1 MQPLVSIIVPIYD
14 VEKYLKECIESILN
28 QTYKNLEIILVDD
41 ESPDN
46 CGKICNDYALMDNR
60 IKVIHKKNGGLS
72 DARNAGLEIM
82 TGEYLMFVDSDDYI
96 SNDCVEKL
104 YELSV
109 LHNADLVIG
118 GTEKFDDETKK
129 VIWSTYSGKE
139 EIQLFD
145 KEKSMADMFENGCA
159 SWARLYRSEIH
170 KDILF
175 PVGEINE
182 DEAIVLRLL
191 ERCNSVVKTNCII
204 YNYRYR
210 SQSITSTKWSIKK
223 LDWVNHCKNNYEYI
237 MKNHKSISIYAK
249 KRYISSLMW
258 ALNSMTVDPVN
269 LGDRIV
275 VYKYELKQLMKNNDW
290 KFNISV
296 KERFRA
302 WMLVHCYDFYA
313 SLVKIFDKHYM

>member
-1 MQPLVSIIVPIYD
+1 MQPLVSIIVPIYN

-28 QTYKNLEIILVDD
+28 QTYKNLEIILIDD

-96 SNDCVEKL
+96 SYDCVEKL

-118 GTEKFDDETKK
+118 GTEKFDDETKE

-191 ERCNSVVKTNCII
+191 ERCNSVVKTNCVI

-223 LDWVNHCKNNYEYI
+223 LDWVNHCKNNLEFVSL
-237 MKNHKSISIYAK
+237 NHPELINVAKLRYKSSVV
-249 KRYISSLMW
+249 W
-258 ALNSMTVDPVN
+258 ALNNMTYNPKQFSDTISEFRN
-269 LGDRIV
+269 
-275 VYKYELKQLMKNNDW
+275 ELKLL
-290 KFNISV
+290 S
-296 KERFRA
+296 KEKLSDNAPKKDRLRQF
-302 WMLVHCYDFYA
+302 LLIYFYYPY
-313 SLVKIFDKHYM
+313 SLVLRILGKEYT